1 MNHRAPALVVRR
13 PRIRRGWLIGGGI
26 AAGVTAI
33 VLLGLFVLYPR
44 VGASKIRAKVTE
56 KVRAKL
62 GRDAGIRDIEVELG
76 HAVIHDLVIVG
87 PLDGDRPLV
96 HVSRIDIPFDAW
108 GSLLGSIKVG
118 AVTVDGVNVS
128 IRRTADGLDN
138 VSDIVARLRGKD
150 DAATAQAGSS
160 SGLRPTAVAVDKI
173 QVHAIDER
181 TGAKLDIASGNA
193 AWAPGE
199 VTARAL
205 GASVTTRQGPRATA
219 ATLMVSKVSGQPPHV
234 TVEGG
239 EMAVTPRLALSG
251 IGGEITANPN
261 RAGEYVIDLAGGYG
275 GVPGKLWT
283 AKGGLDPS
291 ASTASLDLVAAKF
304 QLDRL
309 SQILEHSPLV
319 NYANTSVDTKL
330 HIDVDRN
337 GGKFLGDFHVRGLN
351 VGHPMI
357 ADREVHDLDLSA
369 HVAGSFDRVARTAE
383 LTQGDFVVRDVPF
396 SITGSVTQ
404 QRHTPERIR
413 QAVEAA
419 AQRAA
424 NPGGRS
430 GRRGSS
436 RRTPK
441 QPVVAAMAATP
452 SVEPPYGPGGINTL
466 TLHWVV
472 PKIDCNRAL
481 AAIPPEMAPYLQGY
495 KLKGKFDVDLKL
507 AIDWA
512 DLDATQL
519 GGRVGING
527 CTVLEE
533 PEDTGPKRLE
543 KEFEHYVEVEENEW
557 VSFIVGPKN
566 DDFVPLDQIS
576 PYLVKSITT
585 TEDGAFFQHHGFI
598 TSEFRTA
605 LVNNLKAG
613 TFTHGAS
620 SITMQ
625 FVKNVLLYRE
635 KTLARK
641 LQELFLTWHVEH
653 TLTKERILEIYFN
666 VIEYGPG
673 LYGIGPASWH
683 FFSKPPKDLNP
694 VEAAFFSTI
703 LPSPKLRYQQYCANT
718 LTRWTTS
725 KIHRILDLMR
735 KRDRL
740 TQAEYDAAIAT
751 PLIFAKDNSETE
763 DQCRKRVKKA
773 IKNARPT
780 NPMKK

>member
-1 MNHRAPALVVRR
+1 MNHRAPAIVLQR
-13 PRIRRGWLIGGGI
+13 PRFRRWWLIGGGVVAGL
-26 AAGVTAI
+26 AAA
-33 VLLGLFVLYPR
+33 VLAGLFVIYPR
-44 VGASKIRAKVTE
+44 VGASKIRSKVTA
-56 KVRAKL
+56 KLGTKL
-62 GRDAGIRDIEVELG
+62 GRDIGIRDIEVSLG
-76 HAVIHDLVIVG
+76 HAVIHDLVICG
-87 PLDGDRPLV
+87 ELDGDRPLV
-96 HVSRIDIPFDAW
+96 HISRIEVPFDAW
-108 GSLLGSIKVG
+108 SSLVGSIKLG
-118 AVTVDGVNVS
+118 AVAVHGVNVS
-128 IRRTADGLDN
+128 VRRRSDGRDN
-138 VSDIVARLRGKD
+138 VTDIVARLRGD
-150 DAATAQAGSS
+150 TEPAADASNSGSG
-160 SGLRPTAVAVDKI
+160 GLRPTSITVDGIAVR
-173 QVHAIDER
+173 AIDET
-181 TGAKLDIASGNA
+181 TGAKLAIANGDA
-193 AWAPGE
+193 AWTPGE
-199 VTARAL
+199 VTAKVL
-205 GASVTTRQGPRATA
+205 GAVATTVQGPRATA
-219 ATLMVSKVSGQPPHV
+219 ATLTVSKVSGQPPRV

-239 EMAVTPRLALSG
+239 ELSVTPRLALSG
-251 IGGEITANPN
+251 IGGQISANPT
-261 RAGEYVIDLAGGYG
+261 RAGAYVIDFAGGYG
-275 GVPGKLWT
+275 GVPGTLWT

-291 ASTASLDLVAAKF
+291 ASTASIDLVAAKF

-309 SQILEHSPLV
+309 SQILEHSPVV
-319 NYANTSVDTKL
+319 NYAETSVDTKL
-330 HIDVDRN
+330 HVEVDRS
-337 GGKFLGDFHVRGLN
+337 GGKFAGDFHVRGLN

-369 HVAGSFDRVARTAE
+369 YVAGSFDRVARKLE
-383 LTQGDFVVRDVPF
+383 LTRGDFVVRDVPF
-396 SITGSVTQ
+396 SVTGTVTQ
-404 QRHTPERIR
+404 QRHTPERLK
-413 QAVEAA
+413 QAQESAA
-419 AQRAA
+419 LRAA
-424 NPGGRS
+424 TGGRS
-430 GRRGSS
+430 GRRNPK
-436 RRTPK
+436 RVPK
-441 QPVVAAMAATP
+441 QPVAVTAPTTP
-452 SVEPPYGPGGINTL
+452 LAEPHYGPGGINTL

-472 PKIDCNRAL
+472 PKIDCKRAL

-533 PEDTGPKRLE
+533 PEDMGPKRLE

-557 VSFIVGPKN
+557 VSFVVGPKN

-585 TEDGAFFQHHGFI
+585 TEDAAFFKHHGFI

-605 LVNNLKAG
+605 LVNNLKAR

-653 TLTKERILEIYFN
+653 TLTKDRILEIYFN

-683 FFSKPPKDLNP
+683 FFSKAPKDLNP

-703 LPSPKLRYQQYCANT
+703 LPSPKARYQQYCANT

-725 KIHRILDLMR
+725 KIHRILDLML

-740 TQAEYDAAIAT
+740 TQAEYDSAMAT
-751 PLIFAKDNSETE
+751 PLIFTKDNSETE
-763 DQCRKRVKKA
+763 DQCLKRVKKA